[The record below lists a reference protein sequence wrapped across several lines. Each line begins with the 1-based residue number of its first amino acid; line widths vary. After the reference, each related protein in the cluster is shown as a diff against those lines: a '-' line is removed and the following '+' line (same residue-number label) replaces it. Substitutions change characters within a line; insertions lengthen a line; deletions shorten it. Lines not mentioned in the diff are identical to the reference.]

1 VSSRDVEP
9 EDAASDLDGGEEGR
23 AVLGVSCCNAAPSF
37 EVQER
42 VFDQVTQFVQVFVIW
57 PLLDAIF
64 LRGNHGVH
72 ALRGGL
78 LKDRVG
84 IIALVR
90 DKMICINALDQ
101 P

>member
-1 VSSRDVEP
+1 M
-9 EDAASDLDGGEEGR
+9 DGGEEGL
-23 AVLGVSCCNAAPSF
+23 AVFGVSCCNAAPSF

>member
-1 VSSRDVEP
+1 V
-9 EDAASDLDGGEEGR
+9 DGGKEGR
-23 AVLGVSCCNAAPSF
+23 AVFGVSCCNAAPSF

-42 VFDQVTQFVQVFVIW
+42 VFDQVAQFVKVFVIW
-57 PLLDAIF
+57 PLIDAIF

-78 LKDRVG
+78 FNDRVG

-90 DKMICINALDQ
+90 DKLICINALDQ